1 MYIASFVL
9 ILIVS
14 LVFVAQVQL
23 ITLTTLVLLT
33 GVVIYLLVREGRTR
47 KVLQRVARIL
57 YKQNRSLPR
66 EERLLE
72 DLKSRLWQVE
82 SDRILGEEFSRLA
95 MYFDDIF
102 QELRVQGISALSG
115 LPERLKHVTRADS
128 VVVYCEESSA
138 KIHYFQ
144 EQASRVYV
152 PSRWIIK
159 ELQEK
164 LPPLQTREIS
174 NDEYP
179 EAQRWIGN
187 GSFVFTYQSMAPDG
201 NQTNACDVPILTVL
215 LGYRSDMAPLPREH
229 DILVEVAQRAARA
242 LREFFVVSAVQTR
255 GEEERLQQE
264 KFFAHVSH
272 DIRTPL
278 NNIQAILDL
287 FFLEGVSPK
296 NENFL
301 KVARANCRSLRDIV
315 EELLEF
321 TKVKN
326 GYVARK
332 VESIVISDIVHEV
345 VSEFAL
351 SAESKGLMLDSKIV
365 GTPIIEGDRKQI
377 KRILMNLVSNGLKY
391 THQGGVTIRS
401 FNSGNQ
407 VQIDVVDS
415 GQGIP
420 EERMKE
426 LFVPFSR
433 LDACATDGIGLG
445 LVLTQLLVEQN
456 KGQIRV
462 SSQFGRGSKFSMVFQ
477 ASSAH
482 SDVMSSALRSQEERE
497 AELSLKVQKLD
508 SEGERKVRV
517 ILVDDD
523 ADASRSLATLLRRFS
538 LEVYATSTVKEL
550 KELLVFWS
558 PEVVVTDIQMPN
570 GGIEAVKAS
579 VSNFKEIEI
588 IALTGCVDSARLNQ
602 VRDLGVSVI
611 LKKPA
616 RPETL
621 IAAIHDAASQ
631 VRGKGS
637 RAEDYLGE
645 QGGSEAEHRH
655 IA

>member
-1 MYIASFVL
+1 MYIPSFVL

-47 KVLQRVARIL
+47 EVLQRVARIL

-144 EQASRVYV
+144 EQASRVYL

-159 ELQEK
+159 ELQEN

-179 EAQRWIGN
+179 EAQRWVGN

-420 EERMKE
+420 EERMRNFLC
-426 LFVPFSR
+426 LFHA
-433 LDACATDGIGLG
+433 LM
-445 LVLTQLLVEQN
+445 LVLRTVLGWDWFLRNFWWNRIKDRYGYPPSLDEVQN
-456 KGQIRV
+456 SRWYSKRV
-462 SSQFGRGSKFSMVFQ
+462 ART
-477 ASSAH
+477 
-482 SDVMSSALRSQEERE
+482 VMSCRVHSGRKRRER
-497 AELSLKVQKLD
+497 LS
-508 SEGERKVRV
+508 
-517 ILVDDD
+517 
-523 ADASRSLATLLRRFS
+523 
-538 LEVYATSTVKEL
+538 Y
-550 KELLVFWS
+550 
-558 PEVVVTDIQMPN
+558 
-570 GGIEAVKAS
+570 
-579 VSNFKEIEI
+579 
-588 IALTGCVDSARLNQ
+588 
-602 VRDLGVSVI
+602 
-611 LKKPA
+611 
-616 RPETL
+616 
-621 IAAIHDAASQ
+621 H
-631 VRGKGS
+631 
-637 RAEDYLGE
+637 
-645 QGGSEAEHRH
+645 
-655 IA
+655 